1 MEGMTPAHIK
11 EYLTMAISELDKNPE
26 NPYWAL
32 AYVDR
37 VHTQLERIVKEFRE
51 ANLPK

>member
-1 MEGMTPAHIK
+1 MEAMTIEHIK
-11 EYLTMAISELDKNPE
+11 EYLTHAIIEIDRCPE

-37 VHTQLERIVKEFRE
+37 CHVNLERIVKEFRE